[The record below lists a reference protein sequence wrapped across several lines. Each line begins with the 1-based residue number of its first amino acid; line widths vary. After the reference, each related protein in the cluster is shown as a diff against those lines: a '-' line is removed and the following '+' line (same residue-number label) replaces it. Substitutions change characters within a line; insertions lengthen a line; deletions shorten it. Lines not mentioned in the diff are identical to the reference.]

1 MMGDV
6 SALETR
12 KVVPWQE
19 LGRTV
24 VTARSTVLKPKSA
37 EKNQKTTTLDHLLLP
52 LRDSCE
58 NGPQSQPD
66 DHTHHDECVDDVD
79 HRL

>member
-1 MMGDV
+1 MMGDA

-24 VTARSTVLKPKSA
+24 ITARSTVLKPRECWK
-37 EKNQKTTTLDHLLLP
+37 ET
-52 LRDSCE
+52 E
-58 NGPQSQPD
+58 NN
-66 DHTHHDECVDDVD
+66 HI
-79 HRL
+79 